1 MSVIIYRALTARSP
15 DICSDLV
22 TALSISLAAVSLAA
36 ASLAALV
43 LFLASAAR
51 DSILRRRQRAD
62 MRRRQAAFYQNCRPP
77 GR

>member
-1 MSVIIYRALTARSP
+1 MIAPFV
-15 DICSDLV
+15 
-22 TALSISLAAVSLAA
+22 SLAAVALV
-36 ASLAALV
+36 ALV

-51 DSILRRRQRAD
+51 DAILRRRQRAD